1 MEYYEFARSL
11 EWSIPY
17 FSLPWETGH
26 IQPVMM
32 GSTSS
37 PRDNSNSFL
46 SRAYDREISHSVLPK
61 EENFKIAAA
70 VYGSPLT
77 PIEYRSFFE
86 VRNHFFLII
95 KVPSLQERLKVTE
108 VYLIEQSQSMKPEAE
123 YILDNLHSSG

>member
-1 MEYYEFARSL
+1 MEYYEFARTL
-11 EWSIPY
+11 QWSIPY

-26 IQPVMM
+26 VQPVMT
-32 GSTSS
+32 GSS
-37 PRDNSNSFL
+37 PSESSNSFL
-46 SRAYDREISHSVLPK
+46 SQAYDREISHCVKPK
-61 EENFKIAAA
+61 EEDFKIDAA